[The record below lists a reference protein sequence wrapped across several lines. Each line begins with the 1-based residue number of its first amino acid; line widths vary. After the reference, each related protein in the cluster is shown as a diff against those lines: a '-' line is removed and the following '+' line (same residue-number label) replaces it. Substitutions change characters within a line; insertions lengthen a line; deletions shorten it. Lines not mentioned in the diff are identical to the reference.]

1 MHDLPT
7 LQASGRSS
15 RRRLL
20 LLIVLTVGI
29 LAASVT
35 WLGRFGQ
42 PPPHALTQE
51 EQAAIAA
58 VIQRETRSP
67 LRALTPQSDGTVQ
80 AFVGGEQEPGGQLLQ
95 LRKLGGNWRIEH
107 TTLLF

>member
-7 LQASGRSS
+7 LPASGRSS

-20 LLIVLTVGI
+20 LLIVLTVSI
-29 LAASVT
+29 LAVS
-35 WLGRFGQ
+35 LRGRFGQ